1 MTHHQRRHVCLSALG
16 LATSALLPLRTAH
29 AQAIDTARIITGFPP
44 GSTPDVLSRRVADRL
59 VSGYAKNVI
68 VENRTGAGGQ
78 LAATTVKTAPAD
90 GSAILMTPLAVL
102 GLYPLTYNTL
112 PYNVDNDFAPV
123 SLGVKFD
130 IALAVGTGVPAEVKT
145 LADFIQWARA
155 NPSRANVGL
164 PALGSPMHFAA
175 VELARLSNVPM
186 QQVGYRGT
194 VAAIPELL
202 GGQLPA
208 MVSPIGEFIRHIP
221 EGKIRVLATSGA
233 ARSRFTPQ
241 VATFAEQG
249 FKDLQFQDYFG
260 FYLPI
265 KCSSAQVQ
273 ATSAAIGQALAHPQV
288 KESLDVFG
296 MEVAASTPDELRTIL
311 RNYTARWAP
320 VVKATG
326 FKAD

>member
-1 MTHHQRRHVCLSALG
+1 MPHHSRRSVCLSALSI
-16 LATSALLPLRTAH
+16 ASSTLLPIRAAH
-29 AQAIDTARIITGFPP
+29 AQAIETARIVNGFPP

-59 VSGYAKNVI
+59 VSSYAKNVI

-90 GSAILMTPLAVL
+90 GSVILMTPLAAV
-102 GLYPLTYNTL
+102 GLYPLTYSTL
-112 PYNVDNDFAPV
+112 PYNVETDLAPV
-123 SLGVKFD
+123 SLGVRFD
-130 IALAVGTGVPAEVKT
+130 IALAVGTGVPADVKS

-175 VELARLSNVPM
+175 IELARLSKVPM

-233 ARSRFTPQ
+233 TRSRFTPQ
-241 VATFAEQG
+241 IATFAEQG

-265 KCSSAQVQ
+265 KCSPAQIQ
-273 ATSAAIGQALAHPQV
+273 AASTAIGQALAQPQV

-296 MEVAASTPDELRTIL
+296 MEVAASTPEELRAIL
-311 RNYTARWAP
+311 RDYTARWAP